1 MSKTFELVILEFCK
15 EHLST
20 SDNQFGFKRDH
31 GTEQCIFVL
40 KQVIEFYSMHSSPVY
55 LCFLDLSKAF
65 DRVNHAVLWS
75 KLLNKGVNFII
86 VRLLRVWYSTQSFII
101 QWGSAISSSFT
112 VANGMRQGSILSP
125 YLFNIYIDDLSVR
138 LKSAQAGC
146 FINSVCFNH
155 LLYADDCVLLAPS
168 PRALQ
173 LLIDICNFT
182 VENDLVFNQRKTK
195 SMMVFPKS

>member
-1 MSKTFELVILEFCK
+1 M
-15 EHLST
+15 
-20 SDNQFGFKRDH
+20 
-31 GTEQCIFVL
+31 
-40 KQVIEFYSMHSSPVY
+40 
-55 LCFLDLSKAF
+55 
-65 DRVNHAVLWS
+65 LWS
-75 KLLNKGVNFII
+75 KLLNKGVHFII

-112 VANGMRQGSILSP
+112 VANGTRQGSILSP

-146 FINSVCFNH
+146 FINSACFNH

-173 LLIDICNFT
+173 FLIDICCNFT

-195 SMMVFPKS
+195 SMMVFPKSLKNNLPCFLC